1 MIHNFVLVKT
11 GGKGEREGMGGMMG
25 VGGRAGTPRLITT
38 RLFDALQAVVAS
50 LHISVALV
58 AVINAN
64 AVLPEIHTIL

>member
-25 VGGRAGTPRLITT
+25 VGGAGTPRLITT